1 MCYFDKKY
9 MLGTSI
15 ILEKEQFGTI
25 RCSKEDQ
32 ACMKHFGYL
41 VCALFLLLF
50 LTGCWRY
57 SDDSAAPSAAGGLPE
72 ETSDP
77 ATSLEETSAP
87 TIISTEEPR
96 QTEPVSYSGATW
108 QDVYRQI
115 ILSDPRNYLAVELSP
130 EINMEDRQ
138 LYLGIHDYD
147 CDGTPEL
154 IIGDS
159 WAAAVFTYADGQAK
173 KLANL
178 CIPNTVWCINGLHAR
193 GNSISVHCDGAGGGD
208 FVNFGFGD
216 GEYVLGI
223 YTGLS
228 NDYDPPLIN
237 GKTGTID
244 QMNRIYP
251 TDYASYSEDDLK
263 EMVHLVRK
271 GDDWTIH
278 LPSGE
283 IVTLDESFDFGRFL
297 WE

>member
-1 MCYFDKKY
+1 
-9 MLGTSI
+9 
-15 ILEKEQFGTI
+15 
-25 RCSKEDQ
+25 
-32 ACMKHFGYL
+32 MKHFGYL
-41 VCALFLLLF
+41 VCALFLLFF

-57 SDDSAAPSAAGGLPE
+57 ADDNISSSGVFPE

-77 ATSLEETSAP
+77 TAALEEISAPMITSA
-87 TIISTEEPR
+87 EEPR

-130 EINMEDRQ
+130 EISMEDRQ

-147 CDGTPEL
+147 RDGTPEL

-159 WAAAVFTYADGQAK
+159 WAAAVFTYADGQAE
-173 KLANL
+173 KLADL
-178 CIPNTVWCINGLHAR
+178 CIPDTVWCINGLHAK

-208 FVNFGFGD
+208 FVNFGFWD

-228 NDYDPPLIN
+228 NAYDPPLIN

-263 EMVHLVRK
+263 EMVQLVRE
-271 GDDWTIH
+271 GNDWTIH

-283 IVTLDESFDFGRFL
+283 SVTLDESADFDRFL

>member
-1 MCYFDKKY
+1 M
-9 MLGTSI
+9 
-15 ILEKEQFGTI
+15 LEKEQFGTI
-25 RCSKEDQ
+25 GCFKEDQ
-32 ACMKHFGYL
+32 ACMKRFGYL
-41 VCALFLLLF
+41 VCTLFLLLF
-50 LTGCWRY
+50 LAGCWRY
-57 SDDSAAPSAAGGLPE
+57 SDDSAAPSAAEMLPE
-72 ETSDP
+72 ETSDS

-87 TIISTEEPR
+87 TVTSTEEPW
-96 QTEPVSYSGATW
+96 QTEPVSYRGTTW

-115 ILSDPRNYLAVELSP
+115 ILSDPRNYLVVEPSP

-147 CDGTPEL
+147 RDGTPEL

-173 KLANL
+173 KLADL
-178 CIPNTVWCINGLHAR
+178 CIPNTVWCINGLHAK
-193 GNSISVHCDGAGGGD
+193 GNSISVQCDGAGGGD
-208 FVNFGFGD
+208 FVNFGFWD
-216 GEYVLGI
+216 REYVLGI

-237 GKTGTID
+237 GKTETID

-271 GDDWTIH
+271 GNDWTIH

-283 IVTLDESFDFGRFL
+283 IVTLDESFDFDRFL
-297 WE
+297 WK